1 MVRGGKKIVT
11 ASLAAPIVKDPQR
24 YKTELCA
31 TYSRT
36 GACPYGHKCQ
46 FAHGV
51 EELRMRQDQPLSYK
65 TKACRSFAR
74 TGRCP
79 YGPRC
84 RFMHGDA
91 REAQQL
97 AALRLASDERPG
109 VPPYSLDG
117 AAGSAG
123 AIFGLPQPQPG
134 LATPMSAS
142 ATASGLQPGG
152 MGVVPGIN
160 DEHILAQ
167 LLARRTSG
175 SSSEC
180 ASEATSETPSRPGV
194 LPLPHPTTSSH
205 AVLLPY
211 AQLPHGDLS
220 KQPGAAMLAWG
231 AYLDPA
237 QLSPPSAP
245 APTHMPPPMASHL
258 AQPGGGGASSR
269 TSPSGASLLLP
280 TSSPSGASTSL
291 LPSPSSSLLSS
302 NLPSAH
308 PSLLPSPSVLPVAL
322 GSVTSPPPQQLSML
336 PPALLPATAVQL
348 QHSAPQQHISV
359 QLAQQPHGASAP
371 TAAYGASLQASVSG
385 LQLSDLR
392 GGACGA
398 CGCGACGAP
407 CGGGACGGGGACV
420 GACGGGAC
428 GGGPCGGGACGGGA
442 CGGRGAFGTD
452 ASHTTTSS
460 CGSRFGDALQYE
472 AVTDTVASTN
482 FTRSS
487 IAKQLSVLFD
497 DGGSSAEN
505 LSLLGQADAVEDAPQ
520 PAPGDETPDS
530 LDDASSCVRPGASF
544 SPKQAGTMIG
554 AAVESSALRGN
565 GPLDSL
571 RNIKIN
577 VDAADSLF
585 DQLAAVCCS
594 PPRYATG
601 GPWRGSSPQQQ
612 RRSAWH

>member
-1 MVRGGKKIVT
+1 
-11 ASLAAPIVKDPQR
+11 
-24 YKTELCA
+24 
-31 TYSRT
+31 
-36 GACPYGHKCQ
+36 
-46 FAHGV
+46 
-51 EELRMRQDQPLSYK
+51 MRQDQPLSYK

-269 TSPSGASLLLP
+269 TSPSGASCCCQPRRPRARAQAFCHRHAAHCSPPPGRRHIPPSCPRRPYDLSRSVPSRRPHHSNCRCCLRRCYLRLP
-280 TSSPSGASTSL
+280 SSCNTLPRSST
-291 LPSPSSSLLSS
+291 SPSSSHSS
-302 NLPSAH
+302 R
-308 PSLLPSPSVLPVAL
+308 
-322 GSVTSPPPQQLSML
+322 
-336 PPALLPATAVQL
+336 TAQAR
-348 QHSAPQQHISV
+348 QRP
-359 QLAQQPHGASAP
+359 P
-371 TAAYGASLQASVSG
+371 TA
-385 LQLSDLR
+385 R
-392 GGACGA
+392 RC
-398 CGCGACGAP
+398 
-407 CGGGACGGGGACV
+407 
-420 GACGGGAC
+420 
-428 GGGPCGGGACGGGA
+428 
-442 CGGRGAFGTD
+442 
-452 ASHTTTSS
+452 
-460 CGSRFGDALQYE
+460 
-472 AVTDTVASTN
+472 
-482 FTRSS
+482 
-487 IAKQLSVLFD
+487 
-497 DGGSSAEN
+497 
-505 LSLLGQADAVEDAPQ
+505 
-520 PAPGDETPDS
+520 
-530 LDDASSCVRPGASF
+530 
-544 SPKQAGTMIG
+544 KQA
-554 AAVESSALRGN
+554 
-565 GPLDSL
+565 
-571 RNIKIN
+571 
-577 VDAADSLF
+577 
-585 DQLAAVCCS
+585 
-594 PPRYATG
+594 
-601 GPWRGSSPQQQ
+601 
-612 RRSAWH
+612 